1 MFVAIV
7 PVKNAADAI
16 RKMLRE
22 DLVDR
27 SMRIQRDGG
36 EVVVPLRSGRL
47 PDGYFEQFSLRIEE
61 RADRRRFVREN
72 PFVEIRND
80 LAEEGLEEVAISK
93 LPDRWEMIGD
103 VLMIKLPD
111 ELLPHATAIARAY
124 ARVLNAKSVLRD
136 LGAIHGEERLPETRL
151 LLGNDT
157 KTIHLENGVL
167 FALDAAQVMFSS
179 GNIEERTRMGAI
191 GCDGEVIL
199 DMFAGIGYFSIPMA
213 VHHKP
218 KRIFSSEIRELSY
231 NYLVENI
238 GLNRVESVVQ
248 PVLGDSREFD
258 PPMKADRIVMGYLKD
273 TYTFLPKALRCLRSG
288 GIIHYHE
295 NFPNA
300 VLPDMPVRRL
310 KDAAGDGWE
319 FEILRNK
326 VVKTFS
332 PGVSHVVI
340 DVRFTSS

>member
-7 PVKNAADAI
+7 PARSGADAI
-16 RKMLRE
+16 RRMLRD

-27 SMRIQRDGG
+27 GMRIQRDGG
-36 EVVVPLRSGRL
+36 EVIIPLRGGAL
-47 PDGYFEQFSLRIEE
+47 PAMYFEQFSLRIEE
-61 RADRRRFVREN
+61 RTDRRRFVREN

-80 LAEEGLEEVAISK
+80 LAEEGLDGVVLSK
-93 LPDRWEMIGD
+93 LPDSWEMIGD
-103 VLMIKLPD
+103 VLLIKLPD

-136 LGAIHGEERLPETRL
+136 LGAIHGEERLPETQL
-151 LLGNDT
+151 LLGTDT

-167 FALDAAQVMFSS
+167 LALDAAQVMFSS

-191 GCDGEVIL
+191 DCDGEVVL

-218 KRIFSSEIRELSY
+218 KRIFSCEVRELSY
-231 NYLVENI
+231 NFLVENI
-238 GLNRVESVVQ
+238 GLNKVEGVVE
-248 PVLGDSREFD
+248 PILGDNREFD
-258 PPMKADRIVMGYLKD
+258 PPIKADRIIMGYLKD
-273 TYTFLPKALRCLRSG
+273 TYAFLPKALQCLRSG

-300 VLPDMPVRRL
+300 VLPDMPIERL
-310 KDAAGDGWE
+310 KDAAGDAWK
-319 FEILRNK
+319 FEVLRNK
-326 VVKTFS
+326 IVKTYS
-332 PGVSHVVI
+332 PGVSHIVL

>member
-7 PVKNAADAI
+7 PAKIAADAI
-16 RKMLRE
+16 RQMLRE
-22 DLVDR
+22 DLIER
-27 SMRIQRDGG
+27 SMRIQRSEN
-36 EVVVPLRSGRL
+36 EVMIPLRSERL
-47 PDGYFEQFSLRIEE
+47 PAELVDRFSIRIEE
-61 RADRRRFVREN
+61 RGDRRRFVREN

-80 LAEEGLEEVAISK
+80 LAEAGLKEGALSK

-111 ELLPHATAIARAY
+111 ELMLYATTIAEAY

-136 LGAIHGEERLPETRL
+136 LGAIHGEVRLPETQP
-151 LLGNDT
+151 LLGTDT
-157 KTIHLENGVL
+157 RTMHLENGVL
-167 FALDAAQVMFSS
+167 FALDAARIMFSS

-191 GCDGEVIL
+191 DCDGEVVL

-218 KRIFSSEIRELSY
+218 KRIFSCEIRELSY

-238 GLNRVESVVQ
+238 GLNKVEGTVQ
-248 PVLGDSREFD
+248 PVLGDNREFD
-258 PPMKADRIVMGYLKD
+258 PPMKADRIVMGYLRD
-273 TYTFLPKALRCLRSG
+273 TYTFLPKALRCLKSG
-288 GIIHYHE
+288 GVVHYHE

-300 VLPDMPVRRL
+300 VLSDMPITRL
-310 KDAAGDGWE
+310 REAAGEQWG
-319 FEILRNK
+319 FEILRKK

-332 PGVSHVVI
+332 PGVSHVVV
-340 DVRFTSS
+340 DARFTSS